1 MTPAVISSLVFATFC
16 SLGHS
21 HSLHCT
27 GCIPDNP
34 RSNPP
39 GARSARPN
47 YSGPSL
53 SFAAR
58 ELLARW
64 WAPKKMRYL
73 KAKPVL
79 TSRQLSSVSEVK
91 LGVHSG
97 WSYSSK
103 QKIELP
109 IMGLLDLEG
118 LFFFKQFLERL
129 LSCLKALGS
138 NTPYTYQHS
147 MWHFL
152 LEQSDSRLCDVIHV
166 GRKNIATD
174 NVRKSGRED
183 EVECANLRVFSIW
196 VLALGLILTR
206 RSWMKVEKKLQ
217 LTTWR
222 K

>member
-1 MTPAVISSLVFATFC
+1 MSSKEGAVLEGEASPDKPAV
-16 SLGHS
+16 
-21 HSLHCT
+21 
-27 GCIPDNP
+27 
-34 RSNPP
+34 
-39 GARSARPN
+39 
-47 YSGPSL
+47 
-53 SFAAR
+53 
-58 ELLARW
+58 ELRIWGEAGS
-64 WAPKKMRYL
+64 P
-73 KAKPVL
+73 
-79 TSRQLSSVSEVK
+79 
-91 LGVHSG
+91 
-97 WSYSSK
+97 

-109 IMGLLDLEG
+109 IMCLLDLEG

-196 VLALGLILTR
+196 VLALGLILPR
-206 RSWMKVEKKLQ
+206 RSEAKNSAARPAFSRQVSHDNFILQFNVSTVFMVWSLKTSRDEVEMK
-217 LTTWR
+217 R
-222 K
+222 CFIFGYDMI